1 MLHKNLKGEEM
12 SPQKRQNILEGF
24 QFLLLA
30 VFGFIFIL
38 RGLGVIAVVPR
49 FSMSV
54 ELVRIACG
62 IGGLTTLIVVAWG
75 LPHLVIK
82 SP

>member
-1 MLHKNLKGEEM
+1 M
-12 SPQKRQNILEGF
+12 SPQKRQNILDGF
-24 QFLLLA
+24 LFLLLA
-30 VFGFIFIL
+30 VLGIGFIFIL
-38 RGLGVIAVVPR
+38 IGVIAVVPR